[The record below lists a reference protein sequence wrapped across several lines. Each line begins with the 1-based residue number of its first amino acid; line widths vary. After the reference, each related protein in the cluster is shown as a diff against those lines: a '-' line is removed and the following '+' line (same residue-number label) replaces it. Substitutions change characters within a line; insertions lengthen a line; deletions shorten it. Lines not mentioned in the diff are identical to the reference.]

1 MKKTFL
7 LLFVWAVC
15 VVSASA
21 QEKPAPRSEFAIE
34 LSVSSLEIKTG
45 ESRDVTVHLNRSKS
59 YSKSKGVLGLSSGL
73 PEGITV
79 SFEPATDVTTEGIA
93 KIAVAKTAKPG
104 SYMLILN
111 GTLEHK
117 TKGATLTLIVR
128 EGEPSTAVSS
138 IH

>member
-1 MKKTFL
+1 MKKNFL

-15 VVSASA
+15 VVSATA
-21 QEKPAPRSEFAIE
+21 QEKPAPRSEFAVE
-34 LSVSSLEIKTG
+34 LSASSIEIKAG

-73 PEGITV
+73 PEGVTV
-79 SFEPATDVTTEGIA
+79 SFEPATDVTTESIA
-93 KIAVAKTAKPG
+93 KIAVTKTAKPG
-104 SYMLILN
+104 NYTLILN

-128 EGEPSTAVSS
+128 EGESTTAVSS
-138 IH
+138 LH

>member
-7 LLFVWAVC
+7 LLFVWALC
-15 VVSASA
+15 VVSAAA

-34 LSVSSLEIKTG
+34 LSTSSLEIKTG

-104 SYMLILN
+104 SYMIILN

-117 TKGATLTLIVR
+117 TKGATLTLTVR

>member
-7 LLFVWAVC
+7 FLFVWTVC
-15 VVSASA
+15 VVTASA

-34 LSVSSLEIKTG
+34 LSASSIEIKTG
-45 ESRDVTVHLNRSKS
+45 ESRDVTVHLNRSKG

-73 PEGITV
+73 PEGVTV
-79 SFEPATDVTTEGIA
+79 SFEPATDVTTESIA

-104 SYMLILN
+104 NYTLILN
-111 GTLEHK
+111 GTMERK
-117 TKGATLTLIVR
+117 TKGTTLMLTVR
-128 EGEPSTAVSS
+128 EGEPTTAVSS

>member
-34 LSVSSLEIKTG
+34 LSTSSLEIKTG

-93 KIAVAKTAKPG
+93 KIAVAKTVKPG

-117 TKGATLTLIVR
+117 TKGATLTLTVR

>member
-34 LSVSSLEIKTG
+34 LSASSLEIKTG

-79 SFEPATDVTTEGIA
+79 SFEPATDVTTEGVA

-117 TKGATLTLIVR
+117 TKGATLTLTVR

>member
-7 LLFVWAVC
+7 LLFVSAVC

-34 LSVSSLEIKTG
+34 LSVSALEIKTG
-45 ESRDVTVHLNRSKS
+45 ESHDVTVHLNRSKS

-104 SYMLILN
+104 NYTLILN
-111 GTLEHK
+111 GTVEHK
-117 TKGATLTLIVR
+117 TKGATLTLTVR

>member
-34 LSVSSLEIKTG
+34 LSSSSLEIKTG

-79 SFEPATDVTTEGIA
+79 SFEPATDVTTEGVA

-117 TKGATLTLIVR
+117 TKGATLTLTVR

>member
-21 QEKPAPRSEFAIE
+21 QEKPAPRSEFAVE
-34 LSVSSLEIKTG
+34 LSASSLEIKTG

-59 YSKSKGVLGLSSGL
+59 YSKSKGVLGVSSGL

-79 SFEPATDVTTEGIA
+79 SFEPATNVTTESIA
-93 KIAVAKTAKPG
+93 KIAVSKTAKPG
-104 SYMLILN
+104 SYTLILN
-111 GTLEHK
+111 GTMEHK
-117 TKGATLTLIVR
+117 TKGATLMLTVR